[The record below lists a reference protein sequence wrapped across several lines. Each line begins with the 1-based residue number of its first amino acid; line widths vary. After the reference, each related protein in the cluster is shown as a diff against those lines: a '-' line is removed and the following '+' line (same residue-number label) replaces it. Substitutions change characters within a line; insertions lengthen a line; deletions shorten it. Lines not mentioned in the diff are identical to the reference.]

1 MRVLRNERKVEA
13 IAVVCDEESVESG
26 LRTNECMRV
35 LKPSDRAA
43 EAPL

>member
-26 LRTNECMRV
+26 L
-35 LKPSDRAA
+35 KDK
-43 EAPL
+43 